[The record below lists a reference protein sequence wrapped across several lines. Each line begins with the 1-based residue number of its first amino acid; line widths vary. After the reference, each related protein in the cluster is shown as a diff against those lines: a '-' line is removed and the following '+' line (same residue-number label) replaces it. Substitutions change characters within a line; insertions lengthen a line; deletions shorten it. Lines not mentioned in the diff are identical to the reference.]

1 MSVTV
6 DAATDVRSGVALV
19 TVRVANAA
27 AVDRRVRVENRLPGP
42 VLPPRRRGV
51 PAAGWDDG
59 GCSVVVAA
67 DDARALGYACP
78 VGDRPLPDAPVEL
91 AAVGDPESHRG
102 DPVDAAVRELG
113 DHRPPRDALPTPDAD
128 ASALTT
134 ASDDATTDST
144 ESEIDTEAV
153 AAGVAA
159 GDDDALVAEQSDPAE
174 VPESV
179 AAYFD
184 CVERR
189 VSAAERLTGA
199 SVPEATRA
207 LSEQEGSP
215 EALAS
220 AVAADAEAVRA
231 VAVRAAALAD
241 RAEAVDVPV
250 DALRRLA

>member
-128 ASALTT
+128 AAVSP
-134 ASDDATTDST
+134 DST
-144 ESEIDTEAV
+144 ESEIDTDA
-153 AAGVAA
+153 VAA

-220 AVAADAEAVRA
+220 TVAADAEAVRA